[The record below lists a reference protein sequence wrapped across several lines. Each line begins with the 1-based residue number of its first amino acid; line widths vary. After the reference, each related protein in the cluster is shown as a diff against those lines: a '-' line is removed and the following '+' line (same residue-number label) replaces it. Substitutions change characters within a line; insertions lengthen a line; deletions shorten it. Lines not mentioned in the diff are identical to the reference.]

1 VIHGDNILIEN
12 VGFSGARAHDLNGA
26 GIRHQGKKLTVR
38 DSFFDGNEMGVITWN
53 NDATELRIIRSEFCA
68 NATAEQHKQTDP
80 GHQIYVGAIARFE
93 LRDSYIHHG
102 AFGHLVKS
110 RARENHIYN
119 NRLTDE
125 INGRAS
131 YELEFPNGGLAY
143 VVGNII
149 QQSTGT
155 DNGKIIFYGAEGYR
169 WPQNELYLVNNT
181 LVDDR
186 PMGGRFL
193 TVRPGPVKL
202 KVVNNLIL
210 GKRSRYGAIPD
221 DSSANYTVSW
231 SDVAFAQREDYRLK
245 VGSSLLGKALDPG
258 FANGLP
264 LALKRE
270 YVHPLSSR
278 PLEGAPI
285 LPGALQ
291 QLAPATHP

>member
-1 VIHGDNILIEN
+1 
-12 VGFSGARAHDLNGA
+12 
-26 GIRHQGKKLTVR
+26 
-38 DSFFDGNEMGVITWN
+38 M
-53 NDATELRIIRSEFCA
+53 
-68 NATAEQHKQTDP
+68 
-80 GHQIYVGAIARFE
+80 
-93 LRDSYIHHG
+93 
-102 AFGHLVKS
+102 KS

-149 QQSTGT
+149 QQAAWT

-181 LVDDR
+181 LVDER
-186 PMGGRFL
+186 AMGGRFL

-210 GKRSRYGAIPD
+210 GKRNRYGAIPD
-221 DSSANYTVSW
+221 DSSSNYTASW

-270 YVHPLSSR
+270 YVHPLNSR
-278 PLEGAPI
+278 PPGGRANPSGRCNSLPLQSPIGANQFLSYSSSP
-285 LPGALQ
+285 
-291 QLAPATHP
+291 PAYVCSAGSFPPFIRRKNRDTTVT